1 MKLHTISR
9 ILLFHTCDWCRRRNL
24 SEFGIEILSLS
35 RTRRCLEQ
43 GLLLWITSRVSK
55 KTIFDCGPS
64 NLLLLTTHVTVKP
77 RGFKAKRAEFV
88 ASFLV
93 LLHSLLFLLLLRFL
107 TTNSLCLSTKPD
119 RRSSSSFSFFNCK
132 GKKNYFVKMK
142 FWMSISQKQINIFYW
157 FIRDILSLQNVFCF
171 LNISKAFLTFSPW
184 ILTFDINCWN

>member
-1 MKLHTISR
+1 MRFSKNNNLYSLNKIFPLQKIPNFYVKLHTISR

-93 LLHSLLFLLLLRFL
+93 LLHSLLFLLLRPS
-107 TTNSLCLSTKPD
+107 SL
-119 RRSSSSFSFFNCK
+119 F
-132 GKKNYFVKMK
+132 
-142 FWMSISQKQINIFYW
+142 
-157 FIRDILSLQNVFCF
+157 
-171 LNISKAFLTFSPW
+171 
-184 ILTFDINCWN
+184 